1 MSLFKKK
8 NKGGVVE
15 MTTEQ
20 LNDLVEVK
28 RSPVGITLLIV
39 NIVGCL
45 MTLFHM
51 YCAGIKTLD
60 VMQFRSIHVA
70 LGLFIIF
77 IIYPMSKKS
86 SREKVPVW
94 DWILAVVSLV
104 PTLYIATQFKA
115 LAQRAGMVTTMDLV
129 MGLLLIVLIL
139 VAARRVVGLT
149 LVCIAGFFIIYTIF
163 GNYFPAMIAHRGASL
178 SGLVRHMIY
187 STEGVFGVALGASA
201 SFIFLFCLL
210 GALMSAIGADSV
222 LIDLAV
228 SVFGRQRGG
237 PAKAAVISSALFGTI
252 SGSSLANVTT
262 TGTFTIPLMK
272 KVGYEPEFAGAV
284 EATASC
290 GGQIMPPVMGAAAFI
305 IAEFTGS
312 SYLEVCIAAALPA
325 VLYFTGIF
333 AAVHFKACA
342 NGLQGVPKEQLPDA
356 KKVLKTKGYLLLPL
370 VAIIVCLCVGMSPQ
384 MAGFISVLMTI
395 VLSYFKKETAFTP
408 KKLFEA
414 FANGAK
420 GAVSVMIACAIVGF
434 IVGSFTL
441 SGLGVKMAT
450 LVTTL
455 AHNNLFLTL
464 LFSAIASIILGMG
477 VPTTANYIMMS
488 MITVPAV
495 TMMGVPAMAAHL
507 FCFYFGIV
515 SDLTPPVAMA
525 ALTGAGIAKAPF
537 WPTAFN
543 ATRLGIAAYIIPFFF
558 VYNSELLLGVNAFT
572 FMTVIQMLLSVVG
585 IVAIST
591 SLFGFIIRFSRFYE
605 RILMLAAGV
614 MMVLPELITS
624 VIGIALIVLVVFLQ
638 SRRPKD
644 TPNAPAAPAV

>member
-1 MSLFKKK
+1 MALFKKK
-8 NKGGVVE
+8 TKNDVVDL
-15 MTTEQ
+15 TADQ
-20 LNDLVEVK
+20 LNDLVETK
-28 RSPVGITLLIV
+28 RSPVGTALLIV
-39 NIVGCL
+39 NIIGFV
-45 MTLFHM
+45 MTLFQL

-60 VMQFRSIHVA
+60 VMQFRAIHMA
-70 LGLFIIF
+70 LGLSIIF
-77 IIYPMSKKS
+77 IIYPLSKRS
-86 SREKVPVW
+86 SREKVPVY
-94 DWILAVVSLV
+94 DWVLSALALV
-104 PTLYIATQFKA
+104 PTFYIATQFKA
-115 LAQRAGMVTTMDLV
+115 LAARAGTTTTLDLI
-129 MGLLLIVLIL
+129 MGILLIVLIL
-139 VAARRVVGLT
+139 EASRRVVGLT
-149 LVCIAGFFIIYTIF
+149 LVCIASFFILYTIF
-163 GNYFPAMIAHRGASL
+163 GNYFPAAIAHRGCTL
-178 SGLVRHMIY
+178 GGLVRHMIY

-210 GALMSAIGADSV
+210 GALMAAIGADSV

-228 SVFGRQRGG
+228 AVFGKQRGG
-237 PAKAAVISSALFGTI
+237 PAKAAVVSSALFGTI

-312 SYLEVCIAAALPA
+312 SYLQVCIAAALPA
-325 VLYFTGIF
+325 LLYFTGIF

-342 NGLQGVPKEQLPDA
+342 KDLKGVPKEQLPNA
-356 KKVLKTKGYLLLPL
+356 GKVLKEKGYLLLPL
-370 VAIIVCLCVGMSPQ
+370 VAIIVILCAGMSPS
-384 MAGFISVLMTI
+384 MAGFISVLLTI
-395 VLSYFKKETAFTP
+395 ALSFIKKETRFTP
-408 KKLFEA
+408 KKLFRA
-414 FANGAK
+414 FADGAK
-420 GAVSVMIACAIVGF
+420 GAVSVMIACAVVGF

-455 AHNNLFLTL
+455 AHNKLFLTL

-495 TMMGVPAMAAHL
+495 TQLGVPAMAAHL

-525 ALTGAGIAKAPF
+525 ALTGAGIAKAKF

-558 VYNSELLLGVNAFT
+558 VYNSELLLGVNPFT
-572 FMTVIQMLLSVVG
+572 FATIFQMLFSVVG

-591 SLFGFIIRFSRFYE
+591 GLFGFVIRDSKIYE
-605 RILMLAAGV
+605 RVAMVAAGV
-614 MMVLPELITS
+614 LMVLPELVTS
-624 VIGIALIVLVVFLQ
+624 LIGIGIIALVVLLQ
-638 SRRPKD
+638 SRRPK
-644 TPNAPAAPAV
+644 THLSATV

>member
-8 NKGGVVE
+8 GKDEIVDL
-15 MTTEQ
+15 TAEQ
-20 LNDLVEVK
+20 LEDLVEVK

-39 NIVGCL
+39 NIVGFI
-45 MTLFHM
+45 MTMFHL

-60 VMQFRSIHVA
+60 VMQFRSIHIA

-77 IIYPMSKKS
+77 IIYPFSKKS
-86 SREKVPVW
+86 SRERVPLW
-94 DWILAVVSLV
+94 DWFLAFLSLV

-115 LAQRAGMVTTMDLV
+115 LAARAGMVTTTDLI
-129 MGLLLIVLIL
+129 MGLILIALIL
-139 VAARRVVGLT
+139 IASRRVVGTT
-149 LVCIAGFFIIYTIF
+149 LVGIAGFFIIYTMY
-163 GNYFPAMIAHRGASL
+163 GKYFPAMIAHRGASI
-178 SGLVRHMIY
+178 STLVRHMIY
-187 STEGVFGVALGASA
+187 STEGVFGVAIGASA
-201 SFIFLFCLL
+201 SFIFMFCLL
-210 GALMSAIGADSV
+210 GALMTAIGADSV

-252 SGSSLANVTT
+252 SGSSLANVTS

-272 KVGYEPEFAGAV
+272 KVGYSPSFAGAV

-305 IAEFTGS
+305 IAEFTGQ
-312 SYLEVCIAAALPA
+312 SYLSVCLAAALPA

-333 AAVHFKACA
+333 TAVHFEACRK
-342 NGLQGVPKEQLPDA
+342 GLKGVPKEDLPDA
-356 KKVLKTKGYLLLPL
+356 KLILKTKGYLLLPL
-370 VAIIVCLCVGMSPQ
+370 LAIIVSMCAGISPSMS
-384 MAGFISVLMTI
+384 AFIAVLMTI
-395 VLSYFKKETAFTP
+395 ALSFVKKETAFTP

-455 AHNNLFLTL
+455 AHNKLFLTL
-464 LFSAIASIILGMG
+464 LFSAITSIILGMG

-495 TMMGVPAMAAHL
+495 TLMGVPVMAAHL

-543 ATRLGIAAYIIPFFF
+543 ATRLGVAAYIIPFFF
-558 VYNSELLLGVNAFT
+558 VYNSELLLGVVPFT
-572 FMTVIQMLLSVVG
+572 FMTVIQMIFSIIG
-585 IVAIST
+585 ISSISCG
-591 SLFGFIIRFSRFYE
+591 LFGFFMRNCRAYE
-605 RILMLAAGV
+605 RLLLIVAGG
-614 MMVLPELITS
+614 MMVMPEFVTS
-624 VIGIALIVLVVFLQ
+624 IAGIAVVVLICIMQ
-638 SRRPKD
+638 KRRPEEV
-644 TPNAPAAPAV
+644 AAV

>member
-8 NKGGVVE
+8 SKSDVVDLSA
-15 MTTEQ
+15 EQ
-20 LNDLVEVK
+20 LNDLVETK
-28 RSPVGITLLIV
+28 RSPVGTSLLIV
-39 NIVGCL
+39 NIVACF
-45 MTLFHM
+45 MTLFQM

-70 LGLFIIF
+70 LGLFILF
-77 IIYPMSKKS
+77 VIYPFSKKS

-94 DWILAVVSLV
+94 DWILAFLSLV

-115 LAQRAGMVTTMDLV
+115 LASRAGTTTTLDLI

-139 VAARRVVGLT
+139 IGARRVVGLT
-149 LVCIAGFFIIYTIF
+149 LVCISGFFILYTLF
-163 GNYFPAMIAHRGASL
+163 GNYFPSIIAHRGSTL
-178 SGLVRHMIY
+178 GGLVRHMVY

-228 SVFGRQRGG
+228 AVFGKQRGG
-237 PAKAAVISSALFGTI
+237 PAKAAVVSSALFGTI

-312 SYLEVCIAAALPA
+312 SYLQVCVAAALPA
-325 VLYFTGIF
+325 LLYFAGIF

-342 NGLQGVPKEQLPDA
+342 NGLQGVPKDQLPNA
-356 KKVLKTKGYLLLPL
+356 KKVLKEKGYLLIPL
-370 VAIIVCLCVGMSPQ
+370 VVIIVVLCAGMSPS
-384 MAGFISVLMTI
+384 MAAFISVLLTI
-395 VLSYFKKETAFTP
+395 ALSYVKKETAFTP
-408 KKLFEA
+408 KKLFLA
-414 FANGAK
+414 FADGAK
-420 GAVSVMIACAIVGF
+420 GAVSVMIACAVVGF

-441 SGLGVKMAT
+441 SGLGVKMAS
-450 LVTTL
+450 LVTAL
-455 AHNNLFLTL
+455 AHNKLFPTL

-495 TMMGVPAMAAHL
+495 TQLGVPAMAAHL

-525 ALTGAGIAKAPF
+525 ALTGAGIAKARF

-543 ATRLGIAAYIIPFFF
+543 ATKLGVAAYIVPFFF
-558 VYNSELLLGVNAFT
+558 VYNSELLLGVNPFT
-572 FMTVIQMLLSVVG
+572 IMTVVQMIFSLIG
-585 IVAIST
+585 ICSIST
-591 SLFGFIIRFSRFYE
+591 GLFGFVIRRSRIYE
-605 RILMLAAGV
+605 RLAMIIGGA

-624 VIGIALIVLVVFLQ
+624 FVGLAIIALVVFLQ

-644 TPNAPAAPAV
+644 EGSAIAI